1 MLFYFFE
8 SLYKKRSKLFY
19 LFIAFFSLQF
29 FFIFIKW
36 EATPFFLYGMFSE
49 KTAFPDTFH
58 TKTILIN
65 GRNIKTFNLSQ
76 KELWLIEETVEHYM
90 DIKNNKGKD
99 IVMSRVETKYPLLY
113 PSLKTWQKGMFNKPV
128 ELTEFEGW
136 LRKKCAKI
144 TDRNDVQI
152 TVKHESYLISKE
164 RNALKPLTSETIA
177 SF

>member
-1 MLFYFFE
+1 
-8 SLYKKRSKLFY
+8 
-19 LFIAFFSLQF
+19 
-29 FFIFIKW
+29 
-36 EATPFFLYGMFSE
+36 
-49 KTAFPDTFH
+49 
-58 TKTILIN
+58 
-65 GRNIKTFNLSQ
+65 
-76 KELWLIEETVEHYM
+76 
-90 DIKNNKGKD
+90 
-99 IVMSRVETKYPLLY
+99 
-113 PSLKTWQKGMFNKPV
+113 MFNKPV